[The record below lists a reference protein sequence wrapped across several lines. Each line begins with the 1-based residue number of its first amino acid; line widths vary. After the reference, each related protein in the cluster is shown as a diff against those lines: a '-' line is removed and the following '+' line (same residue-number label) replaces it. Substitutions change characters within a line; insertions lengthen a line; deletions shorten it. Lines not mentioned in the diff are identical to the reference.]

1 MAFFRRRHTV
11 VLQVKRVLIG
21 GALALTLAVSGGIA
35 VAEANGKAPVET
47 ILAAAHV
54 QAKAPLKL
62 AALKLAKTRTVGG
75 TKTYGVVKLTG
86 KAPKGGALVKLAAR
100 SVQYIKVPSTV
111 KVLAG
116 HTTAKFVIKTA
127 KIPRVGTGVVAA
139 KYGGKLLKRPLT
151 LTPNTSKRLANLVLV
166 TGTTV
171 GGSGE
176 ILGTVTLAKP
186 APAGG
191 ATIKLASSNAH
202 AKFVY
207 PTAVVAAGTT
217 TGTFDIAT
225 TATNAVVVAK
235 IAVSYGGQT
244 LTRSLRVTPTPETL
258 PLVTHLNVHADYC
271 VPGTQYEGNL
281 DINQFAPAGG
291 VKVTL
296 KSSRPDIIADQAL
309 VILEGQGTVR
319 YYFTPAAVAAAT
331 TVTLSADLNG
341 KHVEFA
347 RVVRPA

>member
-1 MAFFRRRHTV
+1 MAFFGRRHTV
-11 VLQVKRVLIG
+11 VLQGKRVLIG
-21 GALALTLAVSGGIA
+21 GALGLTLVVSGGVA
-35 VAEANGKAPVET
+35 VAEANGKAPIGT
-47 ILAAAHV
+47 ILTAAHV
-54 QAKAPLKL
+54 ESKPALKL
-62 AALKLAKTRTVGG
+62 AALKLAKTRMVGG
-75 TKTYGVVKLTG
+75 TRTYGVVKLTG

-116 HTTAKFVIKTA
+116 HTTARFVIKTA
-127 KIPRVGTGVVAA
+127 DISKVGTGTVAA
-139 KYGGKLLKRPLT
+139 KYGGKLLTRPLT
-151 LTPNTSKRLANLVLV
+151 LTPRRFSSLVLV

-171 GGSGE
+171 GGTGE

-191 ATIKLASSNAH
+191 ATIMLASSDAH
-202 AKFVY
+202 ATFVH

-225 TATNAVVVAK
+225 TATGAVVVAK
-235 IAVSYGGQT
+235 IAVTYGGQT
-244 LTRSLRVTPTPETL
+244 LTRSLRVTHTPETL
-258 PLVTHLNVHADYC
+258 PQVTHLNVHADYC

-309 VILEGQGTVR
+309 VILQGQGTIR
-319 YYFTPAAVAAAT
+319 YYFTPAAVTAAT

>member
-1 MAFFRRRHTV
+1 V
-11 VLQVKRVLIG
+11 VLRGKRVLIG
-21 GALALTLAVSGGIA
+21 GALALTLAVSGGVA
-35 VAEANGKAPVET
+35 VAEADGKAPIGT

-54 QAKAPLKL
+54 ESKAPLKL
-62 AALKLAKTRTVGG
+62 AALKLVKTRMVGG

-86 KAPKGGALVKLAAR
+86 KAPKGGAMVKLAAR
-100 SVQYIKVPSTV
+100 SVKYIKVPAKV

-116 HTTAKFVIKTA
+116 HTTARFVIKTA
-127 KIPRVGTGVVAA
+127 KISKVGTGKVAA
-139 KYGGKLLKRPLT
+139 KYGGKLLTRPLT
-151 LTPNTSKRLANLVLV
+151 LTPAATSTPSLFSSLVLI

-171 GGSGE
+171 GGAGE

-191 ATIKLASSNAH
+191 ATITLASSNAH
-202 AKFVY
+202 AKFVH
-207 PTAVVAAGTT
+207 PTTVIAPGAT
-217 TGTFDIAT
+217 TGTFDVAT
-225 TATNAVVVAK
+225 TATNAVAVAK
-235 IAVSYGGQT
+235 ITVIYGGQT
-244 LTRSLRVTPTPETL
+244 LTTPLRVTPTPETL
-258 PLVTHLNVHADYC
+258 PEVTHLNVHADYC
-271 VPGTQYEGNL
+271 VPGTQYEGNI

-309 VILEGQGTVR
+309 VIAQGQGTIR